1 MIGKIGIS
9 RQSRFM
15 LLFASFLVLLS
26 IIFLPPL
33 YLFIPVMNF
42 LAVIE
47 FALLIAYAIS
57 LLSFGKERKSLPIA
71 IGIIA
76 IFVLQI
82 LLLPVSE
89 SISKG
94 IGIFMQFFTWFFFY
108 IPVAFLVFF
117 GFFIYKTRPFKHAKL
132 VAFLFFAIA
141 AVLLAYYNFS
151 LIISWHGDDEMFI
164 QMLSAKEILHLQ
176 NPYQSNY
183 SSMLFYNMSTFGITV
198 TTKNNIVGVLDYPAL
213 FPIVE
218 IPFIILPIDT
228 QLMLKLQVFIFA
240 FILFMSIGYLAKK
253 EEIKRPS
260 YLIIVGILAAL
271 FILSS
276 STETFM
282 LSLILFAYSKS
293 GTRYGWLPL
302 GLAASIQ
309 EMLWIPTL
317 LLIVYTFAN
326 FGSKQ
331 GIKEL
336 ALVII
341 VFLAING
348 AFAVANPQKFF
359 ENVIAPATSYIIPNS
374 YGLAG
379 YLLAAFYPISLG
391 SYGIL
396 SLSFILLAVL
406 LMLYLNEKR
415 LVFLVSLIPFAFLSH
430 GIATY
435 YSFFIGAFIISLALE
450 YRKGSRTG
458 LARQKKRMLSLAMAL
473 VLALVVIFVVLE
485 HDAYASNFYM
495 RALNESFGVSN
506 SMLHYNLTV
515 YYRANV
521 RTLSTVIAIYNG
533 SIFLYGIN
541 GQIISGEAGSPS
553 PGEIDTNYIRL
564 NGSGKVTIRYN
575 VGLPSNIGQ
584 FYADPA
590 IFNGSYVYYPPPIK
604 VYQKSR

>member
-1 MIGKIGIS
+1 MRGKIGIS
-9 RQSRFM
+9 RQSRLM
-15 LLFASFLVLLS
+15 LLFASFSVLLS

-33 YLFIPVMNF
+33 YLFIPAMNF
-42 LAVIE
+42 LVLIE
-47 FALLIAYAIS
+47 FALLIAYTIF
-57 LLSFGKERKSLPIA
+57 LFSFGKERKSLPFAIA
-71 IGIIA
+71 IVA
-76 IFVLQI
+76 IFILQF
-82 LLLPVSE
+82 LFLPVSE
-89 SISKG
+89 SIGKG
-94 IGIFMQFFTWFFFY
+94 IGIFMQFFTWLFFY

-117 GFFIYKTRPFKHAKL
+117 GFFIYKSRPFRHAKL

-151 LIISWHGDDEMFI
+151 LIISWHSDDEMFI

-183 SSMLFYNMSTFGITV
+183 SSMLFYNMSAFGITP
-198 TTKNNIVGVLDYPAL
+198 TTKNSIVGVLDYPAL

-218 IPFIILPIDT
+218 IPFIILPIDM
-228 QLMLKLQVFIFA
+228 QLMLKLQVFMFS

-271 FILSS
+271 FIMSS
-276 STETFM
+276 STEAFM
-282 LSLILFAYSKS
+282 LTLILFAYSKS
-293 GTRYGWLPL
+293 GTKYGWLPL

-336 ALVII
+336 MLVLV

-348 AFAVANPQKFF
+348 AFVIASPQRFF

-391 SYGIL
+391 SYGIV

-406 LMLYLNEKR
+406 LILYLNEKK

-435 YSFFIGAFIISLALE
+435 YSFFIGAFIISLALD
-450 YRKGSRTG
+450 YRKGSGAG
-458 LARQKKRMLSLAMAL
+458 LARQKKRILGFAMVL
-473 VLALVVIFVVLE
+473 VLALVVIFIVLE
-485 HDAYASNFYM
+485 HDAYASSFYM
-495 RALNESFGVSN
+495 QTLNESFGMSN
-506 SMLHYNLTV
+506 STLHYNLTV
-515 YYRANV
+515 YYRTNV
-521 RTLSTVIAIYNG
+521 RTLATVIAIYNG
-533 SIFLYGIN
+533 SIILYGIN
-541 GQIISGEAGSPS
+541 GQIISGEVGSPN
-553 PGEIDTNYIRL
+553 PGDIDTNYIHL

-604 VYQKSR
+604 VYPKSR